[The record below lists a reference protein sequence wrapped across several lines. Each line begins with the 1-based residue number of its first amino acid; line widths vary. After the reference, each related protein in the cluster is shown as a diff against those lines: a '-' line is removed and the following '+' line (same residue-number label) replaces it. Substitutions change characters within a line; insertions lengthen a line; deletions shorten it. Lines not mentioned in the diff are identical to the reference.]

1 MKINNKKAEKPDLL
15 YWAFNYERKK
25 WRVNRINKTIYYL
38 CVPTYKWRDEYYSAQ
53 FTALFIISSN

>member
-1 MKINNKKAEKPDLL
+1 MKNKSETQNL

-25 WRVNRINKTIYYL
+25 WRVNRINKTIYFL